1 MWPCFGCSEQYG
13 IVSAG
18 FGINI
23 IIDMNKSLI
32 NCKMSNKKSGLFISG
47 LLIGSAI
54 GTATGLLIA
63 PRTGQKTRQLVKK
76 SALAIPQ
83 LVTDLSTSLKFQT
96 DRFSDSATNSW
107 EEILE
112 RLKEAI
118 AAGLEASQTEREI
131 LSKTERKNSEV
142 SVVIDTKG

>member
-1 MWPCFGCSEQYG
+1 
-13 IVSAG
+13 
-18 FGINI
+18 
-23 IIDMNKSLI
+23 
-32 NCKMSNKKSGLFISG
+32 MSNKKSGLFISG